1 MTKIVPAGQRSAAG
15 VGRRLSSNI
24 QPLVQSSLNRSL
36 ALLKESFPHAFVK
49 SKLAAKNRST
59 HRPRLLL
66 TGLRTQGQSTHLA
79 PAIIHSLEKVP
90 THKLD
95 LAALYSVSARA
106 PEEAC
111 AQVNHETKICLDILC
126 ICIYFLF

>member
-1 MTKIVPAGQRSAAG
+1 MAMSKIVAAGQRSVAA
-15 VGRRLSSNI
+15 VGRRLSPVT
-24 QPLVQSSLNRSL
+24 QPLLQSSLNRALTLLSQNFPQAFTKSL
-36 ALLKESFPHAFVK
+36 HSI
-49 SKLAAKNRST
+49 RGRTT

-66 TGLRTQGQSTHLA
+66 AGLKSQGQSTHLA
-79 PAIIHSLEKVP
+79 PAIVHALENVP

-111 AQVNHETKICLDILC
+111 AQVRFGFCVKKMFVNESTVH
-126 ICIYFLF
+126 